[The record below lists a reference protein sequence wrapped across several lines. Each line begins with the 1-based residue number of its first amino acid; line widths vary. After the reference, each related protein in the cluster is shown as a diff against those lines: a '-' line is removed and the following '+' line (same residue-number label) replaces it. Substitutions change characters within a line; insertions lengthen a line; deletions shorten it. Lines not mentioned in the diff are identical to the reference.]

1 MSVVPSPDFANR
13 HASLSKKNSTL
24 IIVGVL
30 AVHSTVAIG
39 LSNLKIADI
48 KPPKVTPPLDIT
60 FILPAPVDTV
70 VPELKPETKPKIQ
83 HKSQP
88 KPAPTLDS
96 INPTHPRTVPKTVPK
111 IKPVVSPITKPYP
124 VAEKLQADKQP
135 IKKPVEKQIQQP
147 LPNSNS
153 NSNSTGILPEKITPT
168 STKPV
173 QIPKKSPAQNT
184 LISQQTTQKAEPI
197 QNQTKTNAQLQAEA
211 NNAYQQALAITK
223 AQAKQVADEKA
234 KAEQAKQQQ
243 DKLDQDKKDKELA
256 NKKTAQVQNN
266 TPVTFSAKQASW
278 RNKPDFSCAMD
289 EDDTRV
295 LTASFRYN
303 VDKQGN
309 ASVILT
315 KSTGDNSV
323 DKQLT
328 KQAKSAKFHPFIKNG
343 APVVGILNLS
353 FRCQ

>member
-1 MSVVPSPDFANR
+1 M
-13 HASLSKKNSTL
+13 
-24 IIVGVL
+24 
-30 AVHSTVAIG
+30 
-39 LSNLKIADI
+39 
-48 KPPKVTPPLDIT
+48 
-60 FILPAPVDTV
+60 
-70 VPELKPETKPKIQ
+70 
-83 HKSQP
+83 
-88 KPAPTLDS
+88 
-96 INPTHPRTVPKTVPK
+96 
-111 IKPVVSPITKPYP
+111 
-124 VAEKLQADKQP
+124 
-135 IKKPVEKQIQQP
+135 
-147 LPNSNS
+147 
-153 NSNSTGILPEKITPT
+153 
-168 STKPV
+168 

-256 NKKTAQVQNN
+256 DKKTAQVQNN

>member
-1 MSVVPSPDFANR
+1 MSVVPSPDFVNR
-13 HASLSKKNSTL
+13 HAPLSKKNSTL

-30 AVHSTVAIG
+30 AVHSMVAIG
-39 LSNLKIADI
+39 LYKLKIADV

-70 VPELKPETKPKIQ
+70 APELKPKTTPKIHQ
-83 HKSQP
+83 KSQP
-88 KPAPTLDS
+88 IPAPTLDS
-96 INPTHPRTVPKTVPK
+96 IKPTHPTTVPKL
-111 IKPVVSPITKPYP
+111 KPGVSPITKSQT
-124 VAEKLQADKQP
+124 VAEKRQADKQP
-135 IKKPVEKQIQQP
+135 IKKPVEKQLQQP
-147 LPNSNS
+147 MPSNKEMLPK
-153 NSNSTGILPEKITPT
+153 KIIPTPT
-168 STKPV
+168 NSE

-184 LISQQTTQKAEPI
+184 IISQQTTQKAEPI
-197 QNQTKTNAQLQAEA
+197 QNQTKTNAQQQAEA
-211 NNAYQQALAITK
+211 NNAYQQALAMTK

-234 KAEQAKQQQ
+234 KAKQAKQQQ

-256 NKKTAQVQNN
+256 DKKAAPVQNN
-266 TPVTFSAKQASW
+266 TPVTFSEKQASW

-315 KSTGDNSV
+315 KSTGDTSV